1 MTSFTTRLGGY
12 LKQLVGEV
20 VGSPALHEKGKREVV
35 GAADAEP
42 AQSDRLSDA
51 DAARVG
57 SPPLRTDARPAM
69 TSGRHA
75 STAGGIHADFERGLD
90 LPPSRKEKI
99 MPVYT
104 QLLPEI
110 EPGSGPYVK
119 VSSQDNVL
127 YVAISEGDPFKHA
140 KEVVIRMAEGLTAKP
155 ERAAVPAG
163 ADARDERRSA
173 ETPSDLED
181 ELEIGLEDS
190 FPASDPPAAV
200 TRSTLPKKHTQ

>member
-69 TSGRHA
+69 TSGRHIQR
-75 STAGGIHADFERGLD
+75 IHA
-90 LPPSRKEKI
+90 
-99 MPVYT
+99 
-104 QLLPEI
+104 
-110 EPGSGPYVK
+110 
-119 VSSQDNVL
+119 
-127 YVAISEGDPFKHA
+127 
-140 KEVVIRMAEGLTAKP
+140 
-155 ERAAVPAG
+155 
-163 ADARDERRSA
+163 
-173 ETPSDLED
+173 
-181 ELEIGLEDS
+181 
-190 FPASDPPAAV
+190 
-200 TRSTLPKKHTQ
+200 